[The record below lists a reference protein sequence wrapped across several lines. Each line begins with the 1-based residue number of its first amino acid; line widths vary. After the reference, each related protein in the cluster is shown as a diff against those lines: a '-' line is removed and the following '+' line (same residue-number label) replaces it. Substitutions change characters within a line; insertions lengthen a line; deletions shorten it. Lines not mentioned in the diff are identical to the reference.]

1 MLIHSSRAAAAR
13 RMAPQISRL
22 GAVAALLL
30 AGACASVQPVP
41 RELVD
46 ARDAYNRAVAG
57 PGAELAP
64 AQLHTAKQSLDR
76 AEHEF
81 EDEPEAVETRDLAY
95 VAQRKAQI
103 AESQAGAELA
113 KQQEV
118 QANKGLGE
126 AKDSLNQQTT
136 AQLASAKEALAKS
149 QMQTREALVKMGGLK
164 NAVKQEER
172 GLVITLAGNVLFG
185 SGKSM
190 LLPAARRQLDEI
202 AQALSHARDQ
212 NIVVEGH
219 TDATGS
225 REINASLGHRRAKAV
240 ADYLIKKGIPGDKIS
255 AVGKGPD
262 APVAGNHTAEGR
274 ASNRRV
280 EIVVQAQGTSK

>member
-1 MLIHSSRAAAAR
+1 MLMLSNPRPSFIGQMGRLSS
-13 RMAPQISRL
+13 
-22 GAVAALLL
+22 VAGLLL

-64 AQLHTAKQSLDR
+64 AQLHTAKQALDK
-76 AEHEF
+76 AEQQF
-81 EDEPEAVETRDLAY
+81 EDEPEAVETRDMAY
-95 VAQRKAQI
+95 IAQRKAQI
-103 AESQAGAELA
+103 AESQAGSELA
-113 KQQEV
+113 KQQQT
-118 QANKGLGE
+118 QASKSLGDT
-126 AKDSLNQQTT
+126 KDSLSAQTT
-136 AQLASAKEALAKS
+136 EQLASAKEQLAKA
-149 QMQTREALVKMGGLK
+149 QMQAREALIKLSGLK
-164 NAVKQEER
+164 NSVKQEER
-172 GLVITLAGNVLFG
+172 GLVITLSGNVLFG

-190 LLPAARRQLDEI
+190 LLPAARHQLDEI
-202 AQALSHARDQ
+202 AHALNDVKSQ
-212 NIVVEGH
+212 SIIVEGH

-240 ADYLIKKGIPGDKIS
+240 ADYLVKKGIPSDKIS

-262 APVAGNHTAEGR
+262 SPVAGNHTAEGR

-280 EIVVQAQGTSK
+280 EIVVQAESTTK